1 MDTKKSALY
10 VLLPCLVLIPVLLL
24 LLLVPKQGWGE
35 GNYPLTGRYVETI
48 SGQHLLY
55 RNTDTGE
62 MRYVFLLP
70 TEDTAMFDAFETGD
84 AIRVQAAPRIEE
96 TEEGVCYVTVRAAKK
111 ARNTI
116 DIPQLTD
123 EVLDHIAELEARFS
137 S

>member
-1 MDTKKSALY
+1 MGTKKSALY

-24 LLLVPKQGWGE
+24 LLVPKEGWKE
-35 GNYPLTGRYVETI
+35 GNYPLTGRYVETV
-48 SGQHLLY
+48 SGHHLLY

-70 TEDTAMFDAFETGD
+70 KEDPAMFDDFETGD
-84 AIRVQAAPRIEE
+84 AIRVQGAPRIEE
-96 TEEGVCYVTVRAAKK
+96 TEEGVCHVAAWAPKK

-123 EVLDHIAELEARFS
+123 EVLDHIAELDALFCP
-137 S
+137 